1 MHTPR
6 AMMWAP
12 WGSQRRIQ
20 GCADATFRLLVK
32 EESRSEV
39 DPKEAQMGKVILS
52 EFVTLDG
59 VMQDPGGGEEFEH
72 GGWQVPFFDDEDI
85 NTVAQEILS
94 ESDALLLGRV
104 TYEQFAQVWP
114 TITDEQGFAERM
126 NTMPKYVASTT
137 LTEPLQW
144 NASLIQGDVAEEV
157 AKLKRDRNLLVN
169 GSGKLTQTLL
179 RHALVDDFRI
189 WIHPVVLGDGERLF
203 TDGGE
208 TTAMK
213 LRDTRVTSAGVV
225 VLSLLAST

>member
-1 MHTPR
+1 MPER
-6 AMMWAP
+6 
-12 WGSQRRIQ
+12 
-20 GCADATFRLLVK
+20 
-32 EESRSEV
+32 V
-39 DPKEAQMGKVILS
+39 DPKEAEMGKVILS

-137 LTEPLQW
+137 LTEPLEW

-179 RHALVDDFRI
+179 HHALVDDFRI

-203 TDGGE
+203 TDGSE

-213 LRDTRVTSAGVV
+213 LRDTRMTSSGVV